1 MAQILQINPSG
12 TPIGE
17 RECFAGVSAQTNGQF
32 PVQSDAFAIKRLES
46 ELNEHRYY
54 LERKV
59 EQRTEQLIRRIT
71 LLESC
76 NATLCGKL
84 AQAKRDVAA
93 LHKQLTNAQSCMKSD
108 DLVNMAPNGV
118 GDS

>member
-12 TPIGE
+12 TSIGE
-17 RECFAGVSAQTNGQF
+17 RECFAGISAQTNVQL
-32 PVQSDAFAIKRLES
+32 PVKSDAFAIKRLES

-54 LERKV
+54 LEQKV

-76 NATLCGKL
+76 NATLCNKL

-93 LHKQLTNAQSCMKSD
+93 LHKQLANAQLCMESD
-108 DLVNMAPNGV
+108 DLVNVVPNGA
-118 GDS
+118 GAS